1 MDLKIA
7 VVGNLDAILIF
18 KSIGC
23 DVFEVKDKESTVET
37 INRLITEYKLILI
50 TDDFAPFI
58 ESTIRETSK
67 DMFPIITIIPSGTSA
82 SNYALTNIEK
92 SVEHT
97 LGINIL
103 SQKEQSTWK
112 DE

>member
-1 MDLKIA
+1 MNSQIA
-7 VVGNLDAILIF
+7 VMGNLDAILIF

-23 DVFEVKDKESTVET
+23 DVYEVKDKNSTSET
-37 INRLITEYKLILI
+37 LNKLIENYKLILV

-58 ESTIRETSK
+58 EDTIKETGKS
-67 DMFPIITIIPSGTSA
+67 MFPIITIIPSGTTD
-82 SNYALTNIEK
+82 SNYALNSIEK

-103 SQKEQSTWK
+103 AKEQDKWK

>member
-1 MDLKIA
+1 MNSQIA
-7 VVGNLDAILIF
+7 VVGNLDVILIF

-23 DVFEVKDKESTVET
+23 DVFEVRD
-37 INRLITEYKLILI
+37 NITAIKTLNSLLENYKLILV

-58 ESTIRETSK
+58 EDIVKETSK
-67 DMFPIITIIPSGTSA
+67 NMFPIITIIPSGMND
-82 SNYALTNIEK
+82 SNYALNSIEK

-103 SQKEQSTWK
+103 AKEQDKWK